1 MTLSPPAYTIVE
13 HRTRFSAPVPLHN
26 NHEQLGDPHMIFDRE
41 HECMDR
47 KELERLQGERLVSL
61 VKRVYDR
68 VPFYTSQLDEA
79 GIAPAK
85 VRGLRDLPG
94 LPFTRKYH
102 LRDNYPFG
110 MFATPLKDVVRIHAS
125 SGTTGKPTTVGY
137 TKNDIAMWANVMARA
152 LAGAGTTEEDV
163 VQVAYGYGLFTG
175 GLGAHYGAELI
186 GASVIPI
193 SGSNTQRQL
202 MLMQDFGTTVI
213 CCTPSFMLYLYDVA
227 QQLQLDVAGFPLKVG
242 VFGAEP
248 WSDAMRV
255 DIEKKW
261 HIKACDIYGLSEII
275 GPGVSCEC
283 AEGQS
288 GLHLNDDHFLPEIID
303 PDTGE
308 VLPEGETGELVITT
322 LTKEAFPLIRYRT
335 GDITSLTTQPCVCGR
350 TNTRMARVSGRTD
363 DMLIIRGVNVFPSQV
378 ESVLL
383 MSPQVEPHYR
393 LIVSR
398 KGAMDNLQVEVE
410 INQDLYH
417 EVSEAI
423 LSMDDITTIAE
434 HDKIVALKSNIQ
446 KNIKDIIG
454 INVGLTFKE
463 PGSIERQEGKAQRVV
478 DKRKEE

>member
-1 MTLSPPAYTIVE
+1 
-13 HRTRFSAPVPLHN
+13 
-26 NHEQLGDPHMIFDRE
+26 MIFDRE
-41 HECMDR
+41 HECMSR
-47 KELERLQGERLVSL
+47 EELKKLQGERLVTL

-68 VPFYTSQLDEA
+68 VPFYRRLFDGA
-79 GIAPAK
+79 GVAPQK
-85 VRGLRDLPG
+85 VRGLEDLAS
-94 LPFTRKYH
+94 LPFTRKYN
-102 LRDNYPFG
+102 LRDEYPFG
-110 MFATPLKDVVRIHAS
+110 LFATPMKDVVRIHAS

-137 TKNDIAMWANVMARA
+137 TRNDIAMWANVCARA
-152 LAGAGTTEEDV
+152 LAGAGTTQDDV

-202 MLMQDFGTTVI
+202 MLMQDFGSTVI

-227 QQLQLDVAGFPLKVG
+227 LQLGLDVKKFPLKVG

-248 WSDAMRV
+248 WSEAMRR
-255 DIEKKW
+255 DIERKW
-261 HIKACDIYGLSEII
+261 DIKACDIYGLSEII

-283 AEGQS
+283 VEAQS

-303 PDTGE
+303 SESGE
-308 VLPEGETGELVITT
+308 VLPEGEMGELVITT
-322 LTKEAFPLIRYRT
+322 LTKEAFPLVRYRT
-335 GDITSLTTQPCVCGR
+335 GDITRLMSEPCICGR
-350 TNTRMARVSGRTD
+350 TNTRMDRVSGRTD

-393 LIVSR
+393 LIVTR
-398 KGAMDNLQVEVE
+398 KGAMDNMEVQVE
-410 INQDLYH
+410 IKQDLYH

-423 LSMDDITTIAE
+423 LSMDDVTTIAE
-434 HDKIVALKSNIQ
+434 HESLVALKSNIQ

-454 INVGLTFKE
+454 INVGVTFKE
-463 PGSIERQEGKAQRVV
+463 PGSIERVEGKAQRVI
-478 DKRKEE
+478 DKRTEQEGA

>member
-1 MTLSPPAYTIVE
+1 
-13 HRTRFSAPVPLHN
+13 
-26 NHEQLGDPHMIFDRE
+26 MIFDRE

-47 KELERLQGERLVSL
+47 KELEKLQSDRLVAL

-68 VPFYTSQLDEA
+68 VPFYRSLFDET
-79 GIAPAK
+79 GVAPDK
-85 VRGLRDLPG
+85 VRGIADLPS

-110 MFATPLKDVVRIHAS
+110 LFAVPLRDVVRIHAS

-137 TKNDIAMWANVMARA
+137 TQNDIDMWAGLMARA
-152 LAGAGTTEEDV
+152 LAGAGATADDV

-175 GLGAHYGAELI
+175 GLGAHYGAEHL

-193 SGSNTQRQL
+193 SGSNTQRQI

-227 QQLQLDVAGFPLKVG
+227 QQQGVDVTKLPLKVG

-248 WSDAMRV
+248 WSNAMRI

-261 HIKACDIYGLSEII
+261 NIKACDIYGLSEII

-283 AEGQS
+283 VEAQD
-288 GLHLNDDHFLPEIID
+288 GLHINDDHFLPEIID
-303 PDTGE
+303 PETGE
-308 VLPEGETGELVITT
+308 VLPEGSVGELVFTT

-335 GDITSLTTQPCVCGR
+335 GDITSLTTEPCICGR

-393 LIVSR
+393 LIVTR
-398 KGAMDNLQVEVE
+398 KGAMDNLLVEVE
-410 INQDLYH
+410 INQELYH

-423 LSMDDITTIAE
+423 LSMDDVSTIAE
-434 HDKIVALKSNIQ
+434 HEKMVHLKSNIQ

-454 INVGLTFKE
+454 VNVGVNFKE
-463 PGSIERQEGKAQRVV
+463 PGSIERQEGKAQRVI
-478 DKRKEE
+478 DKRTEG

>member
-1 MTLSPPAYTIVE
+1 
-13 HRTRFSAPVPLHN
+13 
-26 NHEQLGDPHMIFDRE
+26 MIFDRE
-41 HECMDR
+41 HECMER
-47 KELERLQGERLVSL
+47 EELNALQSERLVAL

-68 VPFYTSQLDEA
+68 VPFYRQLLDEA
-79 GIAPAK
+79 DVAPEK
-85 VRGLRDLPG
+85 VRGLQDLAG

-110 MFATPLKDVVRIHAS
+110 LFATPLRDVVRIHAS

-137 TKNDIAMWANVMARA
+137 TKNDIAMWANVCARA
-152 LAGAGTTEEDV
+152 LAGAGTTPDDV

-186 GASVIPI
+186 GAAVIPI

-202 MLMQDFGTTVI
+202 MLMQDFGTSVI

-227 QQLQLDVAGFPLKVG
+227 QQLQLDVTKFPLKVG

-255 DIEKKW
+255 DIERKW
-261 HIKACDIYGLSEII
+261 NIKACDIYGLSEII

-283 AEGQS
+283 AEAQS

-303 PDTGE
+303 PETGE
-308 VLPEGETGELVITT
+308 VLPEGEMGELVITT

-335 GDITSLTTQPCVCGR
+335 GDITSLAYAPCICGR

-393 LIVSR
+393 LIVTR
-398 KGAMDNLQVEVE
+398 KGAMDNMQVEVE
-410 INQDLYH
+410 VKQDFYR

-423 LSMDDITTIAE
+423 LSMNDVFTVAE
-434 HDKIVALKSNIQ
+434 HEKMVALKSNIQ

-454 INVGLTFKE
+454 INVGVTFKE
-463 PGSIERQEGKAQRVV
+463 PGSIERQEGKAQRVI
-478 DKRKEE
+478 DKRKEQ